1 MQKIIWG
8 GTKVKKLFELS
19 VKGSLYF
26 YLSTISEKQILQLKQ
41 FSSQFYKSNP
51 VYQHQTDDEIM
62 ESFIAAVKQ
71 EFDIELESIPVTDV
85 LVIK

>member
-1 MQKIIWG
+1 ME
-8 GTKVKKLFELS
+8 KLFELS

-26 YLSTISEKQILQLKQ
+26 YLSVISEKQILQLKQ

-51 VYQHQTDDEIM
+51 VCQHQTDDEIM

-71 EFDIELESIPVTDV
+71 EFGIELESIPVTDV
-85 LVIK
+85 IVIK